1 MNKSYDVM
9 VPTFNS
15 MKKREMMTELFWEIM
30 NDFFGDIPTDSYIGL

>member
-9 VPTFNS
+9 VTTFSS
-15 MKKREMMTELFWEIM
+15 MKKREMMTELFWEFV